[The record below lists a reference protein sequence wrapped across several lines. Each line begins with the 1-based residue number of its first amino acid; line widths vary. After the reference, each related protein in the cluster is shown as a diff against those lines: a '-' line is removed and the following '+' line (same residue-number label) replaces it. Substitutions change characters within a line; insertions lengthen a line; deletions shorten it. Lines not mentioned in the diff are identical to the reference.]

1 MKCLQGN
8 VCLNTELYTDN
19 VTIRGGKKYRHIFG
33 ECISQVYLLTRN
45 LISKETQNDVWKQ
58 KASSNCVLG
67 ADDMNT

>member
-45 LISKETQNDVWKQ
+45 LISKETQNDV
-58 KASSNCVLG
+58 
-67 ADDMNT
+67 